1 MIRFFFFPED
11 LIVSSLSQL
20 EDFSMAYKLGS
31 CSLFKI
37 IINGHRFL
45 EVKETE
51 EIKRGT
57 CTK

>member
-1 MIRFFFFPED
+1 MIRFFFPED

-20 EDFSMAYKLGS
+20 DFSMAYKLGS